1 MSTFRNWLLPPVLGM
16 LALPMT
22 ANADTL
28 TGVIKGASCV
38 HEQHMCPEEASDPHV
53 MLETDFVLAIGDKHY
68 LMPNLARDLKVRYV
82 MDTVQIVG
90 DINENFHSIDV
101 DELKVKKGDTFKKV
115 WSRADQQRVLRQM
128 YGSGS

>member
-1 MSTFRNWLLPPVLGM
+1 M
-16 LALPMT
+16 LALPMAT
-22 ANADTL
+22 NADTL